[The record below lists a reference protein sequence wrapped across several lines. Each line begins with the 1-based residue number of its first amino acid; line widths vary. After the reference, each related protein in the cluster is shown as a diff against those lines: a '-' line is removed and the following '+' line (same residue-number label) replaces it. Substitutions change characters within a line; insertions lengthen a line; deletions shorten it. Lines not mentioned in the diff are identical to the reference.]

1 MTIAIFAP
9 RGADIADALARRI
22 AARADA
28 PAHLFSVDPTA
39 AEPAAVD
46 GAAISW
52 GGVRLDQASAVF
64 ITGFRY
70 EDPVLPPV
78 AGPDAG
84 ADADWSLWQARHVLR
99 QQGYSFC
106 WSFFSRLEAAGVKL
120 YNPPSVLL
128 NLFCRQR
135 PLDVLRAAGLPAAA
149 TTVTNDP
156 ATAEEIQGRGGL
168 TVWRPATGRAAWQVF
183 RDKQRRHLVAAD
195 KPPVMLA
202 TAEAGPVL
210 RVYVVNGAIT
220 LILVAAPPAHEG
232 VERFEVFKSLDPASV
247 PGIAVVGAAA
257 EKLGLNWGVFTV
269 VAGENGVTIY
279 DVDPDPVI
287 ADLPAA
293 LREHLTEA
301 LACALTGAPLPAPL
315 ADTADQRETLLL
327 RRMLT
332 IQFEMEAT
340 KHAPT

>member
-9 RGADIADALARRI
+9 RGADIADDIARRV
-22 AARADA
+22 AARTDA
-28 PAHLFSVDPTA
+28 PAHRFSVDPTA

-52 GGVRLDQASAVF
+52 DGVRLDQASAVF
-64 ITGFRY
+64 VTGFRY
-70 EDPVLPPV
+70 EDPVLPP
-78 AGPDAG
+78 AGVE
-84 ADADWSLWQARHVLR
+84 ADWSLWQARHVLR

-128 NLFCRQR
+128 DLFCRQR
-135 PLDVLRAAGLPAAA
+135 PLDMLRAAGLPAAA
-149 TTVTNDP
+149 VAVTNDP
-156 ATAEEIQGRGGL
+156 ATAEAIQGRGGV

-183 RDKQRRHLVAAD
+183 RDKQRRHLIAAD

-202 TAEAGPVL
+202 TAAPGPVL
-210 RVYVVNGAIT
+210 RVYVVNGAVALV
-220 LILVAAPPAHEG
+220 LIAAPPAHEG
-232 VERFEVFKSLDPASV
+232 VERFEVFKSLDPASIV
-247 PGIAVVGAAA
+247 GVDVVGAAA

-269 VAGENGVTIY
+269 VAGESGVTIF

-301 LACALTGAPLPAPL
+301 LACGLSGAPLPAPPTD
-315 ADTADQRETLLL
+315 AAEQRETLLL

-340 KHAPT
+340 KHAPA

>member
-9 RGADIADALARRI
+9 RGPGIADDIARRV
-22 AARADA
+22 AARTDA
-28 PAHLFSVDPTA
+28 PAHRFSVDPTA

-46 GAAISW
+46 GAAVSW

-70 EDPVLPPV
+70 EDPVLPP
-78 AGPDAG
+78 AGVE
-84 ADADWSLWQARHVLR
+84 ADWSLWQARHVLR

-135 PLDVLRAAGLPAAA
+135 PLDMLRAAGLPAAA
-149 TTVTNDP
+149 VAVTNDP
-156 ATAEEIQGRGGL
+156 ATAEAIQGRGGV
-168 TVWRPATGRAAWQVF
+168 TVWRPAAGRAAWQVF

-202 TAEAGPVL
+202 TAAAGPVL
-210 RVYVVNGAIT
+210 RVYVVNGAVALV
-220 LILVAAPPAHEG
+220 LIAAPPAHEG
-232 VERFEVFKSLDPASV
+232 VERFEVFKSLDPAS
-247 PGIAVVGAAA
+247 IVGVDIVSAAA

-269 VAGENGVTIY
+269 VAGENGVTIF
-279 DVDPDPVI
+279 DVDPDPVV

-301 LACALTGAPLPAPL
+301 LACGLTGAPLPALPT
-315 ADTADQRETLLL
+315 DTAEQRETLLL

-340 KHAPT
+340 KHAPA

>member
-9 RGADIADALARRI
+9 RGADIADDIARRV
-22 AARADA
+22 AARTDA
-28 PAHLFSVDPTA
+28 PAHRFSVDPTA

-46 GAAISW
+46 GAAVSW
-52 GGVRLDQASAVF
+52 GGVRLDRASAVF

-78 AGPDAG
+78 AGVE
-84 ADADWSLWQARHVLR
+84 ADWSLWQARHVLR

-135 PLDVLRAAGLPAAA
+135 PLDMLRAAGLPAVA

-156 ATAEEIQGRGGL
+156 AAAEAVQGRGGV

-195 KPPVMLA
+195 KPPVMLV
-202 TAEAGPVL
+202 TAAPGPVL
-210 RVYVVNGAIT
+210 RVYVVNGAVALV
-220 LILVAAPPAHEG
+220 LIAAPPAHEG

-247 PGIAVVGAAA
+247 PGVAVVSAAA

-269 VAGENGVTIY
+269 VAGENGVTIF

-287 ADLPAA
+287 ADLPVA

-301 LACALTGAPLPAPL
+301 LACGLSGAPLPPPPT
-315 ADTADQRETLLL
+315 DTAEQRETLLL

-340 KHAPT
+340 KHAPA